1 MDEVQPAILADSR
14 ERRESFFRRTPDL
27 AAITARLTAAT
38 EEKWGERRL
47 ATLWPDGAMPANA
60 EEQHADLFPSV
71 RRKIELVARQI
82 LEEMEKPEEE
92 SKPEESDTEGE
103 PEEMLIVISAKR
115 TATGYE
121 LELKRGETTI
131 ATERVPQRKDD
142 FIQGMKRLAEKLL
155 PLL

>member
-1 MDEVQPAILADSR
+1 MGR
-14 ERRESFFRRTPDL
+14 EE
-27 AAITARLTAAT
+27 ARDAVAGRCDA
-38 EEKWGERRL
+38 GERG
-47 ATLWPDGAMPANA
+47 GAACGPLP
-60 EEQHADLFPSV
+60 ERPQE
-71 RRKIELVARQI
+71 ELVARQI